1 MRYLFILLC
10 FISFEIS
17 AQCKT
22 SITGVNGD
30 KLNCIDI
37 NGKKQ
42 GRWVVKVESLR
53 GERGYE
59 EEGEYK
65 NGKKEGI
72 WRRYS
77 LEGDIIAM
85 ENFRFG
91 EKHGRNVYFNHI
103 GEPLREEAWR
113 AIDPANPYDTVNVYD
128 VNDPTKIIGRQVVKL
143 EGLTVKHGTWKYFD
157 PMTGRI
163 EKSENWVFDKL
174 KMPVSEDDEL
184 APIDISTDTKAE
196 GATAKKEVKKV
207 PSKKP
212 QAILDYEKK
221 NAGKKKIKVR
231 DGNTGG

>member
-10 FISFEIS
+10 LISVKGF
-17 AQCKT
+17 AQCKE
-22 SITGVNGD
+22 SIIGVNGD
-30 KLNCIDI
+30 KLNCVDI

-42 GRWVVKVESLR
+42 GRWVVKVENLR

-65 NGKKEGI
+65 NSKKEGI
-72 WRRYS
+72 WRRFT
-77 LEGDIIAM
+77 LEGDLIAV
-85 ENFRFG
+85 ENYRFG
-91 EKHGRNVYFNHI
+91 EKNGRNVYLNHL
-103 GEPLREEAWR
+103 GEPLREEHWR

-128 VNDPTKIIGRQVVKL
+128 VNDPSKLIGKQVVKL

-157 PMTGRI
+157 PRTSRI
-163 EKSENWVFDKL
+163 EKTEDWIFDKI
-174 KMPVSEDDEL
+174 KSPESDDDL
-184 APIDISTDTKAE
+184 APIDVSTGNTDE
-196 GATAKKEVKKV
+196 ATAKKDDKKPV
-207 PSKKP
+207 LKKP

>member
-1 MRYLFILLC
+1 MQYLLILLC
-10 FISFEIS
+10 FISVEAY

-22 SITGVNGD
+22 SIIGVNGD
-30 KLNCIDI
+30 KLNCVDMT
-37 NGKKQ
+37 GKKQ

-72 WRRYS
+72 WRKYS

-91 EKHGRNVYFNHI
+91 EKNGRNVYFNHI

-128 VNDPTKIIGRQVVKL
+128 VNDPTKVIGRQVVKL
-143 EGLTVKHGTWKYFD
+143 EGLTVKHGSWKYFD
-157 PMTGRI
+157 PITGRI
-163 EKSENWVFDKL
+163 EKTENWVFDKL

-184 APIDISTDTKAE
+184 APIDVSIDAKAE
-196 GATAKKEVKKV
+196 GATAKKDVKKA
-207 PSKKP
+207 PLKKP

-221 NAGKKKIKVR
+221 NSGKKKIRVR